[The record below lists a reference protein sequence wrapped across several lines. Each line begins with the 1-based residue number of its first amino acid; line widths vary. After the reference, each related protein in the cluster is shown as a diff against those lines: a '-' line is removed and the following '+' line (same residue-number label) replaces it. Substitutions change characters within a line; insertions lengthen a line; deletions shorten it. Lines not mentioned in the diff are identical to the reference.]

1 MTLATATD
9 SVGFDRAHLVVG
21 RHPAAGRRPPLLDEI
36 DVFELI
42 KTAGFVSALLVSGL
56 FCLRL
61 CGDRS
66 LVKLLMTKLML
77 LTAVTQFAAFCAPSI
92 LSLNLIVGLSVP
104 ILATERR
111 LIAPIY
117 LFLQLTMPMVTVVL
131 GFGSLYLLTFD
142 VGMAAGLGAL
152 AALALRSRGTFSR
165 TIVWDVPAL
174 LFFLLLVAQTARDT
188 SATNV
193 MRSAIEAG
201 WDTLLP
207 YYVVSRSLRTFEDV
221 RVALFGLIAATVAL
235 CVLAFYEAF
244 RHWPMYRVVFA
255 HYGIPISAGA
265 AVKLRGGFIRSPGPF
280 PEPVSF
286 AFCLAVGYIATYS
299 IRSAFRSRYAHLA
312 IIGITTVGILAPQS
326 RGAWMGLIVGV
337 VAYQLFRNQIA
348 SLGRMALCGV
358 GLLVVVVASSSV
370 GDRVTSTLGINNGPD
385 YRVSLFSR
393 GVEEVKKYPF
403 IGRPIGQV
411 YYSLRD
417 LIQGEGIVDFVN
429 TYLYMALVSGL
440 IGLLIF
446 VIVLIS
452 PMVPLWGLRSNRL
465 IAVRDQ
471 QQIAFVFSGLA
482 AMIVMYT
489 VTSLGGRSQMLLSVM
504 MALSAVIMNYRRA
517 LSRQGPRDLQR
528 PPQAEAARASDPVPL
543 PAT

>member
-1 MTLATATD
+1 M
-9 SVGFDRAHLVVG
+9 
-21 RHPAAGRRPPLLDEI
+21 
-36 DVFELI
+36 FELI
-42 KTAGFVSALLVSGL
+42 KTAGFVSTLLLSGL

-66 LVKLLMTKLML
+66 LVKLLVTRLMI
-77 LTAVTQFAAFCAPSI
+77 LTVLTQFAAFCAPSI
-92 LSLNLIVGLSVP
+92 LSLNLVVGLSIP

-111 LIAPIY
+111 LIAPLY

-152 AALALRSRGTFSR
+152 AALALRSRGRFPR
-165 TIVWDVPAL
+165 MLLWDVPVY
-174 LFFLLLVAQTARDT
+174 LFFILLVLQSARGT

-193 MRSAIEAG
+193 LRSAMEAG

-207 YYVVSRSLRTFEDV
+207 YYVVSRSLRTFDDL
-221 RVALFGLIAATVAL
+221 RVALFGLIAATAAL
-235 CVLAFYEAF
+235 SALAFYEAF

-286 AFCLAVGYIATYS
+286 AFCLAVGMIAIFS
-299 IRSAFRSRYAHLA
+299 LRSAFRTRYAHL
-312 IIGITTVGILAPQS
+312 GILGIATLGILAPQS
-326 RGAWMGLIVGV
+326 RGAWMGVMVGILV
-337 VAYQLFRNQIA
+337 YQIFRKQFA
-348 SLGRMALCGV
+348 SLGRYAAYGA
-358 GLLVVVVASSSV
+358 GAFLVVLASSSIN
-370 GDRVTSTLGINNGPD
+370 DRVTNTLGINNGPD

-393 GVEEVKKYPF
+393 GVEEVKKYPLL
-403 IGRPIGQV
+403 GRPLNQV
-411 YYSLRD
+411 YFALRD

-429 TYLYMALVSGL
+429 VYLYVALVSGL
-440 IGLLIF
+440 IGLIVF
-446 VIVLIS
+446 VSVIVS

-465 IAVRDQ
+465 VAPRDQ
-471 QQIAFVFSGLA
+471 QQMAFVFSGLS
-482 AMIVMYT
+482 AMMVMFT
-489 VTSLGGRSQMLLSVM
+489 VTSLGGRATALLSVM
-504 MALSAVIMNYRRA
+504 MALSAVIMNYRRV
-517 LSRQGPRDLQR
+517 LVRQAGRVPVRDTA
-528 PPQAEAARASDPVPL
+528 PAGQASGAVPL